1 MCEGEEKIVS
11 INFWHALDDLD
22 TELHTS
28 QNDDL
33 IINKNTHVMHGT
45 NWHVIVDNNTMLLTY
60 RSWL

>member
-33 IINKNTHVMHGT
+33 IINKKYSRNARH
-45 NWHVIVDNNTMLLTY
+45 
-60 RSWL
+60 